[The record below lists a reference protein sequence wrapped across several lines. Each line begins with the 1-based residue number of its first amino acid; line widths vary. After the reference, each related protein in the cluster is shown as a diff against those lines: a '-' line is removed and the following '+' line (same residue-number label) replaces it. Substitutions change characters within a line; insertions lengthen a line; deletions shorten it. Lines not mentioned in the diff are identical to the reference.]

1 MRMHSDIGS
10 TRVYN
15 DDNYLLG
22 SFENKEQAQNLI
34 AAIESNEPFRIVGKV
49 IRNTRIFEI
58 YRYNTFMDTAK
69 TYIAA
74 LNLTATLK
82 MYYPKG
88 EN

>member
-1 MRMHSDIGS
+1 MRIHSDIGS

-15 DDNYLLG
+15 DNNYILG
-22 SFENKEQAQNLI
+22 NFENKEQAHNLI
-34 AAIESNEPFRIVGKV
+34 AAIEANEPFRIVGKV
-49 IRNTRIFEI
+49 IHNTRVFEV
-58 YRYNTFMDTAK
+58 YRYNILMDTTK
-69 TYIAA
+69 TYTAA